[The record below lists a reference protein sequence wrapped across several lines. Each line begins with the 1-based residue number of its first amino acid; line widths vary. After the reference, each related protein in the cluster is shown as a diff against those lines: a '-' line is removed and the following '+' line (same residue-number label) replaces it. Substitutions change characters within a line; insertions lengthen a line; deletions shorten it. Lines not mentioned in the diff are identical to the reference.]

1 MTERAA
7 WPRRIRRDLESL
19 RQRDLNFDPAQLPEL
34 ARSDPWHIDAYCREL
49 PAEPPGPPAAAGS
62 FAIAKRLM
70 RDYEFADPRV
80 VTTFYEADQSLDG
93 RDMLLQIHFAGLRFR
108 VGVRVASVVD
118 ETRVIGGRGV
128 AVWGW
133 AYQTLEGHLERGQMD
148 YEVWKWVDTG
158 RVEFRIRAVSE
169 IAEIANPLVRLGF
182 RLLAR
187 REQVKFA
194 RECGERMARLTKQAL
209 NARGAAAGAEVTDG
223 VIASPAPPPSR
234 PWTSG

>member
-1 MTERAA
+1 VPERGART
-7 WPRRIRRDLESL
+7 RRIRRDLESL
-19 RQRDLNFDPAQLPEL
+19 GQRDLNFDPERLPEL
-34 ARSDPWHIDAYCREL
+34 ARSDPWHIDDYCREL
-49 PAEPPGPPAAAGS
+49 PPEAPGSPSTEGS

-80 VTTFYEADQSLDG
+80 VTAFYAADQPLEG

-108 VGVRVASVVD
+108 VGVRVTNVID

-133 AYQTLEGHLERGQMD
+133 AYRTLEGHLERGQMD
-148 YEVWKWVDTG
+148 YEVWKWADTG
-158 RVEFRIRAVSE
+158 RIEFRIHAVSE

-182 RLLAR
+182 RLFGR

-194 RECGERMARLTKQAL
+194 RECGERMVRITRQAL
-209 NARGAAAGAEVTDG
+209 YARGSAPAAEVVDG
-223 VIASPAPPPSR
+223 LVASPSS
-234 PWTSG
+234 SGR